1 MKYIIFI
8 IFYFC
13 ANSISFDCR
22 AQNCT
27 GKIKESQVVGTIH
40 FLSTNKVFILKRP
53 TYSYQISFISDGEGV
68 SSEITSLMG
77 DRLEFGDEIIFQDNG
92 NKRLNFYFVDHLNKS
107 NSTQANSTNKIRL
120 TMDDL
125 KWLISGEINAFYVK
139 KGDQKEMKK
148 FTLLAENSADLV
160 YLGRCFMSSMD
171 VEKVEQVSNSKSKL
185 ISFQSKENSA
195 SNSAGNS
202 GSFSKP
208 GGPGQGSTADPEVAD
223 LRKQLADLKLR
234 LREEIKIESEKD
246 EKMKAQLVEDLSE
259 SRRKANEQK
268 NVYSQEIIEARK
280 KSLDE
285 IEKIRKEQSNFLQ
298 AQKNNFSNEAQRLDS
313 VLMAR
318 RTEIALEIEK
328 AKLLGEEKILAI
340 RKQTESE
347 ILEIQKSKTGIK
359 QEYADEIANARSAAN
374 TELLKI
380 REETAEQMKNIQA
393 MSAEFKNKNAND
405 VDFSQKSAG
414 EKIRTIM
421 QETAQIINEI
431 REKNVLEK
439 ERLATELA
447 TIILKNG
454 EEIAKVA
461 ETQSRQVALLRENF
475 ENEKNKIATDIQLA
489 REKGAEKVVQNNE
502 NLEQIQK
509 KQNEAIVR
517 TKAQA
522 DSAMAVIHKQNAE
535 YQSKW
540 LQQIENQRKK
550 ADSVKTA
557 ISNDAIAAKQKMNL
571 VIESQRKSTDS
582 TIMALKNKEL
592 VFVQKNARFLDSLK
606 RKLAEDVAQQEK
618 AINLKRAAL
627 GKSMDSSAV
636 AYKKQL
642 DKSIQNSVAEEKKIE
657 DDKRKRIT
665 EIKAENK
672 NPANNI
678 PQKEAGFNK
687 EAAAEDIATARKEF
701 TQKKLSLE
709 KDLLEMQKLLND
721 SILRTQLRSAE
732 RLKLLTETYQRDQM
746 QLQETMS
753 RREDSMRNILS
764 EMQINHA
771 EEVNRLKMSHL
782 STSDS
787 LTQVISHEKQKAQQ
801 EIMKNFEMAAEEV
814 ETIKI
819 QKEEAIKEEDQ
830 KYQKAKDSLSTELN
844 QVQQKYSVELEKLRK
859 ENLVAKE
866 KLVLELQ
873 NEKTK
878 IDKYGDEERKKMEE
892 ELTVQKKTITEELK
906 TAKDAANK
914 EFESVRTANTEKLD
928 QLLQK
933 IKEEE
938 ANLKNIQDE
947 VRKAKK
953 E

>member
-13 ANSISFDCR
+13 ANSISFECR

-53 TYSYQISFISDGEGV
+53 TYSYQIAFVSDGEGV
-68 SSEITSLMG
+68 SADITSLMG
-77 DRLEFGDEIIFQDNG
+77 DRLEFGDEIIFQDNS
-92 NKRLNFYFVDHLNKS
+92 NKRLNYYFVDHLNKS

-160 YLGRCFMSSMD
+160 YLGRCFMSTMD
-171 VEKVEQVSNSKSKL
+171 LAKVEQVSNAKSKL
-185 ISFQSKENSA
+185 ISFQSRDNSQA
-195 SNSAGNS
+195 SSNS

-208 GGPGQGSTADPEVAD
+208 GGPGQSQATDSELTD
-223 LRKQLADLKLR
+223 LRKQLAELKQR
-234 LREEIKIESEKD
+234 LREEIKIETEKAD
-246 EKMKAQLVEDLSE
+246 KVKAQLVEDLSE

-280 KSLDE
+280 KSLEE

-318 RTEIALEIEK
+318 RAEIALEIEK

-347 ILEIQKSKTGIK
+347 ILEIQKSKTGVK

-374 TELLKI
+374 AELLKI

-405 VDFSQKSAG
+405 VDYSQKTAG

-421 QETAQIINEI
+421 QETAQKINEI

-447 TIILKNG
+447 TIRLKNG
-454 EEIAKVA
+454 EELAKVA

-522 DSAMAVIHKQNAE
+522 DSAMAAIHKQNAE

-540 LQQIENQRKK
+540 LQQIELQRKR

-557 ISNDAIAAKQKMNL
+557 ITNDAVTAKQKMNL
-571 VIESQRKSTDS
+571 VIESQKKSTDS
-582 TIMALKNKEL
+582 TIMALKSKEL
-592 VFVQKNARFLDSLK
+592 MFVQKNARFLDSLK

-618 AINLKRAAL
+618 AINLKREAL
-627 GKSMDSSAV
+627 SKSMDSSAV

-642 DKSIQNSVAEEKKIE
+642 DKSIENSVAEERKIE
-657 DDKRKRIT
+657 DDKKKRIT
-665 EIKAENK
+665 EIKADNK
-672 NPANNI
+672 NPSNNI

-709 KDLLEMQKLLND
+709 KDLLEMQKQLND
-721 SILRTQLRSAE
+721 SIFRTQLRNAE
-732 RLKLLTETYQRDQM
+732 RLKLLTETYQKDQM
-746 QLQETMS
+746 LLQEMMS

-764 EMQINHA
+764 QMQINHA
-771 EEVNRLKMSHL
+771 EEVNRLKLSHL

-830 KYQKAKDSLSTELN
+830 KYQKAKDSLATELN
-844 QVQQKYSVELEKLRK
+844 QVQQKFSVELENLRK
-859 ENLVAKE
+859 ENLKEKE

-873 NEKTK
+873 NEKAK
-878 IDKYGDEERKKMEE
+878 IDKYGDEERDKMEA
-892 ELTVQKKTITEELK
+892 ELTAQKKTITEELK
-906 TAKDAANK
+906 IAKDAANK
-914 EFESVRTANTEKLD
+914 EFEAVRAANTEKLD

-938 ANLKNIQDE
+938 ENLKKIQEE
-947 VRKAKK
+947 VKKARKD
-953 E
+953 